1 VEERGREKLGRAR
14 LMGRKRELGHAVNTG
29 RMRERGRKKAGGC
42 YLGWK
47 KGGGPHGKEKKR
59 GGREVGRR
67 EVGLRELLGRVLEKV
82 KGRGKSGLGVLFFF
96 KYFFKLSK
104 V

>member
-1 VEERGREKLGRAR
+1 VGQ
-14 LMGRKRELGHAVNTG
+14 
-29 RMRERGRKKAGGC
+29 
-42 YLGWK
+42 W
-47 KGGGPHGKEKKR
+47 
-59 GGREVGRR
+59 EVGP
-67 EVGLRELLGRVLEKV
+67 RELLGCGLEKE